1 MTSDNRQTSIDTE
14 YADLCLNPPPS
25 HPLYLHWVDLKAAL
39 LSVASEDAL
48 RVLDYGCGMS
58 PYKSLWPR
66 SEYIRADYMT
76 SPGLTHVLEETG
88 TVPEPD
94 GSFDVI
100 LSTQVMEHLRDPEIH
115 LREAAR
121 LLKPGGRLICTTHGT
136 FHDHGCPWDFQR
148 WTLDGLCRDVEKT
161 GLKIERSAKL
171 TAGARGLMTM
181 LQCHADNFR
190 PNGGGGLTNLLC
202 GAFRKG
208 FRSFRVPLNRWADR
222 AFPSSAILEGGGN
235 PSPNFHHLSFY
246 IGVMVV
252 ASKP

>member
-1 MTSDNRQTSIDTE
+1 
-14 YADLCLNPPPS
+14 
-25 HPLYLHWVDLKAAL
+25 VDLKAAL
-39 LSVASEDAL
+39 SSVASDEPL

-66 SEYIRADYMT
+66 SEYVRVDYMT

-94 GSFDVI
+94 GSFDVV

-148 WTLDGLCRDVEKT
+148 WTIDGICRDVEAT
-161 GLKIERSAKL
+161 GLKIERAAKL
-171 TAGARGLMTM
+171 TAGARALMTM
-181 LQCHADNFR
+181 VQCHGDNFR
-190 PNGGGGLTNLLC
+190 PSGGGVSELLC
-202 GAFRKG
+202 GIFRKAL
-208 FRSFRVPLNRWADR
+208 RSLRQPLNRWADR
-222 AFPSSAILEGGGN
+222 AFPASAILERTGN
-235 PSPNFHHLSFY
+235 PAPDFHHQTFY

-252 ASKP
+252 GTKP

>member
-1 MTSDNRQTSIDTE
+1 MTPDHSIDTSYVE
-14 YADLCLNPPPS
+14 QCLNPPAS
-25 HPLYLHWVDLKAAL
+25 HPLYLHWLDLRDAL
-39 LSVASEDAL
+39 KSVASQEAI
-48 RVLDYGCGMS
+48 RMLDYGCGSS
-58 PYKSLWPR
+58 PYRSFWPK
-66 SEYIRADYMT
+66 SEYIRADYLIT
-76 SPGLTHVLEETG
+76 PGLNHVLEETG

-94 GSFDVI
+94 ASFDLV

-148 WTLDGLCRDVEKT
+148 WTLDGLCRDVEKA

-181 LQCHADNFR
+181 LQCHGDNFR
-190 PNGGGGLTNLLC
+190 PSGGAVSNLLC
-202 GAFRKG
+202 GVFRQG
-208 FRSFRVPLNRWADR
+208 LRRFREPLNRWAGR
-222 AFPSSAILEGGGN
+222 VFPSSAILDRSEN
-235 PSPNFHHLSFY
+235 PDDPYNHQSFY
-246 IGVMVV
+246 VGVMVV